1 MKKTILVIGL
11 GRLGTALCHKI
22 IRLGHSVMAVDK
34 THSKVGEIADTVD
47 LAVQLDATDE
57 DALSKMGA
65 KNADIAIVAIGEN
78 LEASVLATSILRD
91 FGIPKIVARAQTN
104 LHAKILAKV
113 GANKIVFPEKD
124 TGERLAELL
133 INPWLSSFSSLPGSN
148 LLVGSVSPLPEM
160 LGKTLIELNFRNTYN
175 AIVLCI
181 RRGEATLLPKAD
193 TLLQEGDSLVL
204 AGKEEEMKEWLQ
216 DPDEM
221 RGI

>member
-1 MKKTILVIGL
+1 
-11 GRLGTALCHKI
+11 
-22 IRLGHSVMAVDK
+22 
-34 THSKVGEIADTVD
+34 
-47 LAVQLDATDE
+47 
-57 DALSKMGA
+57 
-65 KNADIAIVAIGEN
+65 
-78 LEASVLATSILRD
+78 
-91 FGIPKIVARAQTN
+91 
-104 LHAKILAKV
+104 
-113 GANKIVFPEKD
+113 
-124 TGERLAELL
+124 
-133 INPWLSSFSSLPGSN
+133 WLSSFSSLPGSN